1 MIEYQSY
8 RGEETASQL
17 ESLAALR
24 IQVFREFPYLYEGTL
39 EYEREYLKILPASAS
54 SFLAIARDGAQV
66 VGASTA
72 LALSDEGPEFRRPF
86 EHSGL
91 SVSDYC
97 YFGESILL
105 PEYRGQGAGHRF
117 FDLRES
123 HARELGF
130 RYSCFC
136 RVLRP
141 ADHPLRPTDYWP
153 LDQFWTRRAYQRR
166 PDLLTTY
173 AWPDL
178 GETQD
183 SKKTMEFWIH
193 EL

>member
-1 MIEYQSY
+1 MEYQTY
-8 RGEETASQL
+8 RGTEVAPQL
-17 ESLAALR
+17 ENLARLR
-24 IQVFREFPYLYEGTL
+24 IGVFREFPYLYEGTL
-39 EYEREYLKILPASAS
+39 EYEREYLKILPASPLS
-54 SFLAIARDGAQV
+54 LLVLARDGEQI

-72 LALSDEGPEFRRPF
+72 LSLSDEGPEFRKPF
-86 EHSGL
+86 EQSGL
-91 SVSDYC
+91 PVEEYC

-105 PEYRGQGAGHRF
+105 PDYRGQGAGHRF
-117 FDLRES
+117 FDLREL

-136 RVLRP
+136 RVLRS
-141 ADHPLRPTDYWP
+141 ADHPLRPSDYWP
-153 LDQFWTRRAYQRR
+153 LDEFWTRRGYQRR

-178 GETQD
+178 GQSHD
-183 SKKTMEFWIH
+183 SEKTMEFWIH

>member
-1 MIEYQSY
+1 MEYQTY
-8 RGEETASQL
+8 RGEEIASQL

-54 SFLAIARDGAQV
+54 GFLAIARDGEVLA
-66 VGASTA
+66 GASTA
-72 LALSDEGPEFRRPF
+72 LPLADEGPEFRKPF
-86 EHSGL
+86 EESGL
-91 SVSDYC
+91 PVEEYY

-105 PEYRGQGAGHRF
+105 PSYRGQGAGHRF
-117 FDLRES
+117 FDLREAQAKS
-123 HARELGF
+123 LGF

-136 RVLRP
+136 RVLRSQE
-141 ADHPLRPTDYWP
+141 HPLRPSDYWP
-153 LDQFWTRRAYQRR
+153 LDTFWTRRGYIRR

-173 AWPDL
+173 RWPDL
-178 GETQD
+178 GESED
-183 SKKTMEFWIH
+183 SDKTMEFWLH